1 VAGEA
6 SKSRNGTGKGK
17 TPATRSTRAGRA
29 GGARREQEVLDAAT
43 KVFFS
48 RGYADA
54 SVQDIADELGI
65 LKGSLYHYID
75 SKEDLLFRLIT
86 EVHNDVES
94 ILEEVSAL
102 EGVGPLERLHEYFV
116 RQGAYMTRHLA
127 KLAIY
132 YHDMDQLSGSR
143 HDALAATRTV
153 HARYVAD
160 LIKQAQVEGEVD
172 KDLDPQLMGQFAFG
186 TLIWMYRWYKPSGK
200 FKADAVANGLADFI
214 TRSLGA
220 ER

>member
-1 VAGEA
+1 VASEA
-6 SKSRNGTGKGK
+6 AKPRTRAVKGK
-17 TPATRSTRAGRA
+17 APTVRSRAGRVN
-29 GGARREQEVLDAAT
+29 GARREQEVLDAAA

-75 SKEDLLFRLIT
+75 SKEDLLFRLII
-86 EVHNDVES
+86 EVHDEVQS
-94 ILEEVSAL
+94 ILEEVNAL
-102 EGVGPLERLHEYFV
+102 EGVGSLQRLHAYFT
-116 RQGAYMTRHLA
+116 RQAAYMTRNLA

-132 YHDMDQLSGSR
+132 YHDMDQLSGPR
-143 HDALAATRTV
+143 HNDLVAKRVV
-153 HARYVAD
+153 HTRYVAD
-160 LIKQAQVEGEVD
+160 LIKQAQVEGDVA

-200 FKADAVANGLADFI
+200 FKADDVANGLADFI
-214 TRSLGA
+214 TRSLRA
-220 ER
+220 

>member
-1 VAGEA
+1 MASEA
-6 SKSRNGTGKGK
+6 AKPRARTDKNKA
-17 TPATRSTRAGRA
+17 PAARSRAGRVS
-29 GGARREQEVLDAAT
+29 GARREQEVLDAAA

-75 SKEDLLFRLIT
+75 SKEDLLFRLII
-86 EVHNDVES
+86 EVHDDVQS
-94 ILEEVSAL
+94 ILEEVNAL
-102 EGVGPLERLHEYFV
+102 EGVGSLARLHEYFT
-116 RQGAYMTRHLA
+116 RQAAYMTRNLA

-143 HDALAATRTV
+143 HNDLAAKRVV
-153 HARYVAD
+153 HTRYVTD
-160 LIKQAQVEGEVD
+160 LIRQAQAEGDVD
-172 KDLDPQLMGQFAFG
+172 RDLDPQLMGQFAFG

-200 FKADAVANGLADFI
+200 FKADDVANGLADFI
-214 TRSLGA
+214 TRSLSA
-220 ER
+220 

>member
-1 VAGEA
+1 MASEA
-6 SKSRNGTGKGK
+6 AKPRTRTEKSKA
-17 TPATRSTRAGRA
+17 PATRSRAGRVS
-29 GGARREQEVLDAAT
+29 GARREQEVLDAAA

-75 SKEDLLFRLIT
+75 SKEDLLFRLII
-86 EVHNDVES
+86 EVHDDVQAIIED
-94 ILEEVSAL
+94 VDAL
-102 EGVGPLERLHEYFV
+102 TDAGPLERLHEYFV
-116 RQGAYMTRHLA
+116 RQAAYMTRNLA

-143 HDALAATRTV
+143 HNDLTAKRMV

-160 LIKQAQVEGEVD
+160 LIKEGQAAGEVD
-172 KDLDPQLMGQFAFG
+172 KSLDSQLMSQFAFG
-186 TLIWMYRWYKPSGK
+186 TLIWMYRWYKPNGK
-200 FKADAVANGLADFI
+200 FKANDVAVGLADFI
-214 TRSLGA
+214 TRSLRA
-220 ER
+220 